1 MKLTFTHQGR
11 GYTLT
16 KSPGAIARHRAGI
29 LDAAGLARGVWFLR
43 AALPGVKGD
52 RHSLGTSD
60 NRDAI
65 TRAKALLTSAANTAT
80 DTRADALESVRALLK
95 GAPAE
100 TLRQVA
106 ALLRPA
112 PGLTLGEFLPI
123 YQAAATAARVSPNTV
138 ADNLR
143 AAHQFAALLGSS
155 VAELRLGDLT
165 AATVFRWKQAV
176 STRAEAA
183 ATDAQTASA
192 YRSANSTLRKLKS
205 LFTNELAEA
214 YRFGHG
220 LTLPANLV
228 EFRAAPGF
236 SDVAKT
242 DYRIPSDTLLAAT
255 FASLS
260 AGGEGRGEVAS
271 PNPQSAI
278 RIPKSCQVAIWL
290 ALGFGLRKS
299 EAAAV
304 RGDWIVLLDGV
315 PHLELRRVADPKKHL
330 AELPTTKNGTVCPR
344 IRVTNGAWEHLAPA
358 FAAAGNDYVIPG
370 SPTYRCESVFREIAD
385 WMRTLG
391 WNTQKAYHEWRAY
404 AGCQVAMR
412 DGLLTASQWLRHSSI
427 TVTEAAYG
435 RYIRTTATDAPLQIP
450 KPPAAFV
457 PHLVASGT

>member
-1 MKLTFTHQGR
+1 M
-11 GYTLT
+11 
-16 KSPGAIARHRAGI
+16 
-29 LDAAGLARGVWFLR
+29 
-43 AALPGVKGD
+43 
-52 RHSLGTSD
+52 
-60 NRDAI
+60 
-65 TRAKALLTSAANTAT
+65 
-80 DTRADALESVRALLK
+80 
-95 GAPAE
+95 
-100 TLRQVA
+100 
-106 ALLRPA
+106 
-112 PGLTLGEFLPI
+112 
-123 YQAAATAARVSPNTV
+123 
-138 ADNLR
+138 
-143 AAHQFAALLGSS
+143 
-155 VAELRLGDLT
+155 AELRLGDLT

-176 STRAEAA
+176 STRAESAE
-183 ATDAQTASA
+183 TDAQTASA

-260 AGGEGRGEVAS
+260 AGGEGRGEVVQRQGTNRGQDGQDMGKQNLPSSCAQNLGATCRAEVVD
-271 PNPQSAI
+271 NPHSAF

-358 FAAAGNDYVIPG
+358 FAAAGTDYVIPG

-457 PHLVASGT
+457 PHLVVSGT